1 MVRGFLSVLHRS
13 HRPATPAVPP
23 DRNDKLLLWRTNPS
37 NRSFSAW
44 EKIPSKRFVAVAL
57 LLASLSTPVFAAVR
71 RDEGNQPS
79 QSVISRLIHRV
90 VQALDDWS
98 WPKP

>member
-1 MVRGFLSVLHRS
+1 M
-13 HRPATPAVPP
+13 
-23 DRNDKLLLWRTNPS
+23 
-37 NRSFSAW
+37 
-44 EKIPSKRFVAVAL
+44 SKRLVAVAL
-57 LLASLSTPVFAAVR
+57 LLASLSTPVFAAAR